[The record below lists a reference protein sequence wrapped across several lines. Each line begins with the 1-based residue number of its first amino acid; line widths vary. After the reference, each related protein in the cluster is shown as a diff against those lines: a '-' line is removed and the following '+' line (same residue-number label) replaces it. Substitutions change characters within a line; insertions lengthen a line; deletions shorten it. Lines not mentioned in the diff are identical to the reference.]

1 MDPALSPLYIGY
13 WGKPSLVAGD
23 GKKSMVGTGAH
34 VMTSGRLV
42 AVKQLPEKLSVKQG
56 RLFVREVESCLRTDR
71 PRLVLDCSKV
81 RQLDSAGIQVLLRC
95 LEEAMKRNGDVKLA
109 AVPPGA
115 AAILELTRV
124 DRLFETF
131 DNTAD
136 AVNSFRQFPTEPFQ
150 QAPGHQHSTLSSTVR
165 HNGIEDYQSDSRQG
179 PLGSQ
184 ETTRISGRW
193 LRRQIAGCLM
203 LLLVAPLAAAAP
215 SPQQETV
222 SGQQVDGASSTKP
235 RPATSD
241 SGADDVQAEPSQP
254 ETLPN
259 SPGTVRSQT
268 VDDNRLASEQQPSPK
283 PQSGTQ
289 EPLGTAAAE
298 FVKTTGVA
306 ASRPAGAAIAPAKQR
321 RARSIL
327 IKVGVIAGAGVAV
340 GAVVALSSASPS
352 RPH

>member
-1 MDPALSPLYIGY
+1 
-13 WGKPSLVAGD
+13 
-23 GKKSMVGTGAH
+23 MVGTGAH
-34 VMTSGRLV
+34 DMTSGRLV

-56 RLFVREVESCLRTDR
+56 RLFVREVESCLKTDR
-71 PRLVLDCSKV
+71 PRVVLDCSKV
-81 RQLDSAGIQVLLRC
+81 RQLDSAGVQVLLRC

-109 AVPPGA
+109 AIPPGA

-136 AVNSFRQFPTEPFQ
+136 AVNSFRRFPTGPFQ
-150 QAPGHQHSTLSSTVR
+150 QGPGQEHSTLSSTER
-165 HNGIEDYQSDSRQG
+165 RNGFEDHQSDSSRA
-179 PLGSQ
+179 PVGSE
-184 ETTRISGRW
+184 ETRRISGRW
-193 LRRQIAGCLM
+193 LRRQIAGCLL
-203 LLLVAPLAAAAP
+203 LLLVAPLAAAVP

-222 SGQQVDGASSTKP
+222 PSQQVEGASSTKP
-235 RPATSD
+235 RPTTSGG
-241 SGADDVQAEPSQP
+241 GAVDVQAEPSQP
-254 ETLPN
+254 DALPN

-268 VDDNRLASEQQPSPK
+268 VDDNRLPTGQPTSLK
-283 PQSGTQ
+283 QKNETQ

>member
-1 MDPALSPLYIGY
+1 
-13 WGKPSLVAGD
+13 
-23 GKKSMVGTGAH
+23 MVGTGAH
-34 VMTSGRLV
+34 DMTSGRLV

-56 RLFVREVESCLRTDR
+56 RLFVREVESCLKTDR
-71 PRLVLDCSKV
+71 PRVVLDCSRV

-109 AVPPGA
+109 AIPPGA

-136 AVNSFRQFPTEPFQ
+136 AVNSFRRFPTEPFQ
-150 QAPGHQHSTLSSTVR
+150 QAPGYEHSTLSSTER
-165 HNGIEDYQSDSRQG
+165 RNGFEDHQSDSHRA
-179 PLGSQ
+179 PLGSE

-193 LRRQIAGCLM
+193 LRRQIAGCLL
-203 LLLVAPLAAAAP
+203 LLLVAPLAAAVP
-215 SPQQETV
+215 LPQQETV
-222 SGQQVDGASSTKP
+222 PSQQVEGATSTKA
-235 RPATSD
+235 RPTTSG
-241 SGADDVQAEPSQP
+241 SGATDVPAEPSQP

-268 VDDNRLASEQQPSPK
+268 VDDNRLPSGQQPSPK
-283 PQSGTQ
+283 QNGTQ

-298 FVKTTGVA
+298 YVKTTGVA

>member
-1 MDPALSPLYIGY
+1 
-13 WGKPSLVAGD
+13 
-23 GKKSMVGTGAH
+23 MVGTGAH

-56 RLFVREVESCLRTDR
+56 RLFVREVESCLKTDR
-71 PRLVLDCSKV
+71 PRVVLDCSKV

-109 AVPPGA
+109 AIPPGA

-136 AVNSFRQFPTEPFQ
+136 AVNSFRRFPTEPFQ
-150 QAPGHQHSTLSSTVR
+150 QGPGYEHSTLSSTER
-165 HNGIEDYQSDSRQG
+165 RNGFEDHQSNSSQG
-179 PLGSQ
+179 PLGSE

-222 SGQQVDGASSTKP
+222 PSQQVEGASSTKP
-235 RPATSD
+235 GPKTSG
-241 SGADDVQAEPSQP
+241 SGATDVQAEPSQP

-268 VDDNRLASEQQPSPK
+268 VDDDRLPSGQQPSPK
-283 PQSGTQ
+283 QNGTQ

-298 FVKTTGVA
+298 YVKTTGVA